1 MYAKDVALRAG
12 QSVTIEVSN
21 KPYVDK
27 SIPPQSNDYRWADGA
42 TIEVH
47 NPEDCLIVCTEMDKI
62 YERPGWYTYRLQ
74 TDECW
79 TKGIYRVIV
88 RLSTNVTPGTTGTSG
103 TPPSSGGPTTTM
115 SDVKVTYF
123 RLMDLY

>member
-47 NPEDCLIVCTEMDKI
+47 NPDDSLIVSTEMDKI

-74 TDECW
+74 TDEFW

-103 TPPSSGGPTTTM
+103 TPDSSGGPATTM